1 MQFLRKMKS
10 NGLREDE
17 PVAEAGPPSANTSSK
32 MQQTTLAFLASIA
45 DLPMIRYN
53 PRCTLGMKSSY
64 FVTL

>member
-45 DLPMIRYN
+45 DLPIDGDLIGKGYD
-53 PRCTLGMKSSY
+53 
-64 FVTL
+64 